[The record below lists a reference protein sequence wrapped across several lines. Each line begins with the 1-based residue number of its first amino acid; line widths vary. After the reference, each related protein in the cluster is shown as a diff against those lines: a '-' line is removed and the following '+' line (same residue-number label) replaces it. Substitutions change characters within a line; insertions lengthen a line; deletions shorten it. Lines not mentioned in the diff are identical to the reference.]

1 MWNISVWVPSPHT
14 KWNAVLQGE
23 TCIAAW
29 VFHDCPY
36 IYEDNQRSFLQH
48 LQAPYGPY
56 RVITTN
62 NNYTIWCKI
71 SYFRCSLC
79 KGNMRMWCREW
90 HPLLLKCLIN
100 FLRYIRVVRRALD
113 RLYITHMVHT
123 MSFLKNSLLI
133 LCKIS
138 AFGHPLCIWEMG
150 FCATRRDIH
159 CCSSVSW
166 LSLDVEE

>member
-1 MWNISVWVPSPHT
+1 MVNTMLSLPRITLKFHVKYHLLGTLSA
-14 KWNAVLQGE
+14 KKCNAVLQGE
-23 TCIAAW
+23 TYIASW
-29 VFHDCPY
+29 VFHDCPH

-100 FLRYIRVVRRALD
+100 FLRYIRMVRRAPG
-113 RLYITHMVHT
+113 RIYNPHIWST
-123 MSFLKNSLLI
+123 
-133 LCKIS
+133 LC
-138 AFGHPLCIWEMG
+138 H
-150 FCATRRDIH
+150 FCQK
-159 CCSSVSW
+159 
-166 LSLDVEE
+166 